1 MPECDLRV
9 ESGPALTKQM
19 RSVQPTAS
27 MFDVPFE
34 QCSERNELRSR
45 ADERLVRSTRS
56 V

>member
-9 ESGPALTKQM
+9 ETGPALTKQM

-34 QCSERNELRSR
+34 QCSERTSCGAEQMRG
-45 ADERLVRSTRS
+45 
-56 V
+56 